1 MLSIPQFLRKIKKNY
16 ICSSKY
22 ILFVPM
28 HWLLTVN
35 KSEIKCVIPSFIFVI
50 SGVTCHIC
58 THLYAYQLQPGFVTL
73 CVLLASLH
81 NGQQL
86 PLVWSP
92 TKKIWANVHW
102 TFQVFL
108 FSFVKNFVTPKDWV
122 ATIPYVINCW
132 DGNRKIVEIF
142 TWILVT
148 LHDTRYPIVSLVA
161 LGWSRG

>member
-16 ICSSKY
+16 ICSSTY

-73 CVLLASLH
+73 WFYLH
-81 NGQQL
+81 HCTMGNNYHLYDPPKNMSQC
-86 PLVWSP
+86 
-92 TKKIWANVHW
+92 A
-102 TFQVFL
+102 FQVFL

-161 LGWSRG
+161 VGWSRG

>member
-1 MLSIPQFLRKIKKNY
+1 MCDTQFY
-16 ICSSKY
+16 ICAIRSHMSH
-22 ILFVPM
+22 LHTFVCLSTSAWICNVVRFTCITAQWATTITCM
-28 HWLLTVN
+28 
-35 KSEIKCVIPSFIFVI
+35 IP
-50 SGVTCHIC
+50 
-58 THLYAYQLQPGFVTL
+58 P
-73 CVLLASLH
+73 
-81 NGQQL
+81 
-86 PLVWSP
+86 
-92 TKKIWANVHW
+92 KIWANVHW

-161 LGWSRG
+161 VGWSRG